1 MAMLYCDPSQPNHV
15 IFRCQD
21 RVVDLVKPKAE
32 ELLPAL
38 IDCLAGQTV
47 TGFNVVNQSES
58 FTTIRV
64 LATIVNTLAYT
75 KNIKFSISPHY
86 NKDAV

>member
-1 MAMLYCDPSQPNHV
+1 MLYCDPSQPNHV

-32 ELLPAL
+32 ELLPAM
-38 IDCLAGQTV
+38 IDCLAGQDITAFSV
-47 TGFNVVNQSES
+47 INRSES

-64 LATIVNTLAYT
+64 LATIVNALAYT
-75 KNIKFSISPHY
+75 KNIKFSLIPHY
-86 NKDAV
+86 SKDVV